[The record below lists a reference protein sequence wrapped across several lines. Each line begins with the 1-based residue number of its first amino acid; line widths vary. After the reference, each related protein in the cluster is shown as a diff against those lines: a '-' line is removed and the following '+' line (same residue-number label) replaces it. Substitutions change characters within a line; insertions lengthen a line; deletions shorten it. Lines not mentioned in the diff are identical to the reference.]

1 MRTKDLIMM
10 QLQLST
16 TALVKLTADQRSMH
30 DQIVSVN
37 FAKLSFKLYLGDK
50 FPKWISECLLRLV
63 KVLEL

>member
-1 MRTKDLIMM
+1 MRTKDPIMM

-16 TALVKLTADQRSMH
+16 TALVKLIADQRSVH

-50 FPKWISECLLRLV
+50 IPK
-63 KVLEL
+63 

>member
-1 MRTKDLIMM
+1 MRTKDPIMM

-16 TALVKLTADQRSMH
+16 TALVKLTADQRSVH

-50 FPKWISECLLRLV
+50 FPKWISACLLRLV